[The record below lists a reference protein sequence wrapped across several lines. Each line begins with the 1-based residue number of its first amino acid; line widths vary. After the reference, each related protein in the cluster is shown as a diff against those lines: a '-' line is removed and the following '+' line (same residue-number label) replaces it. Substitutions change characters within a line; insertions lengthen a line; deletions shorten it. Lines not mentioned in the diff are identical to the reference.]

1 MKIVNFL
8 LLACLILFSACSSN
22 DENKVVG
29 KWQNTENQQFGCE
42 FLADHSGSMSWVDKS
57 GKQLQAPIK
66 WSKIKGEDKVTI
78 EANLGGGPTVG
89 VFDFKEDRLVS
100 PSGRDVYVRVK

>member
-8 LLACLILFSACSSN
+8 LLVCLLLIPACSSN
-22 DENKVVG
+22 DESKVVG
-29 KWQNTENQQFGCE
+29 KWQNSENQKFSCE
-42 FLADHSGSMSWVDKS
+42 FLADHSGSMQWLDNS

-66 WSKIKGEDKVTI
+66 WSKVKGEEKVTV

-89 VFDFKEDRLVS
+89 IFDLKDEKLIS
-100 PSGRDVYVRVK
+100 PSGLDVYVRVK